1 MSAGPH
7 TEPTSCA
14 SCTFFD
20 DASTAE
26 KGGCRHNPPT
36 GGNGSTA
43 WPSVSAR
50 DWCGQF
56 VFDGHGRA
64 NASQGYAAA

>member
-1 MSAGPH
+1 MSAGPR
-7 TEPTSCA
+7 TVQTSCA

-20 DASTAE
+20 DAQTQSE
-26 KGGCRHNPPT
+26 GLCRHDPPN

-43 WPSVSAR
+43 WPVVKPR

-56 VFDGHGRA
+56 VFDGRTG
-64 NASQGYAAA
+64 GPAAELRPGA